1 MASLVLPRMKWAVL
15 ASTLMFLRL
24 FYFLLLNLL
33 GFLLGFLIPH
43 GLGPWQG
50 ACVGILIVS
59 LSLFLLDSWRS
70 IFFLNWVRSSN
81 ILHAPDQSGVWGESA
96 DRVRRLFRQMS
107 IELSASEE
115 NLRQFLSAIQA
126 SPNGVVLL
134 DTEWH
139 IVWSN
144 QTASHHLGIDPE
156 KDVQQLI
163 GYLLRDPVFSAY
175 IRSGLYEK
183 EIVIEGREN
192 RAEHPQKIAVQVFP
206 YGDGRK
212 LLLSRDVTA
221 LEQAEVMRRDFV
233 ANVSHEIRTP
243 LTVLVGFVETMQN
256 LNLSESETQDFLKL
270 MSQQAQRMQT
280 LVQDLLTLSQ
290 LDGSPL
296 PSESEWFDFDTLW
309 KNCHDE
315 AIGLMH
321 VINQKDGSTHLL
333 RFDLPE
339 ELLGY
344 QISGSLN
351 EIKSAFTN
359 LVSNALRYTPSA
371 GEVTVSWM
379 RRKDYFEFTVKDTGY
394 GIAPEHLPRLTE
406 RFYRVDR
413 SRSRD
418 TGGTGLGLAIV
429 KHVIQRHG
437 GHLRID
443 SKLNFGSSFTLEFPH
458 SRLRRKS
465 LEFHS

>member
-1 MASLVLPRMKWAVL
+1 MIA
-15 ASTLMFLRL
+15 RL
-24 FYFLLLNLL
+24 FTFICLNLL
-33 GFLLGFLIPH
+33 GFLLGFLTPH
-43 GLGPWQG
+43 GLGSWPG
-50 ACVGILIVS
+50 ACIGIVVVS
-59 LSLFLLDSWRS
+59 LSLFLIDTWRS
-70 IFFLNWVRSSN
+70 LVFLSWVRSN
-81 ILHAPDQSGVWGESA
+81 DILHAPDQSGVLGESA
-96 DRVRRLFRQMS
+96 DRVRRLFRQKD
-107 IELSASEE
+107 IELRASDE

-144 QTASHHLGIDPE
+144 RTASQHLGIDPE
-156 KDVQQLI
+156 KDLYQLI
-163 GYLLRDPVFSAY
+163 GYLLRNPAFSAY
-175 IRSGLYEK
+175 ARSSLYEK

-192 RAEHPQKIAVQVFP
+192 RSDHPQKIAVQVFP

-212 LLLSRDVTA
+212 LLLSRDITA

-256 LNLSESETQDFLKL
+256 LKLSEVEIQDFLRL
-270 MSQQAQRMQT
+270 MSQQALRMQT

-290 LDGSPL
+290 LEGSPL
-296 PSESEWFDFDTLW
+296 PSESEWHDFDTLW
-309 KNCHDE
+309 RNCYDE
-315 AIGLMH
+315 ANGLMH
-321 VINQKDGSTHLL
+321 VINQKDGVKHSLK
-333 RFDLPE
+333 FNMPE
-339 ELLGY
+339 ELHSY
-344 QISGSLN
+344 QISGSLD

-359 LVSNALRYTPSA
+359 LVSNALRYTPSG
-371 GEVTVSWM
+371 GEVNVTWLQ
-379 RRKDYFEFTVKDTGY
+379 KNDFFEFSVRDTGS

-443 SKLNFGSSFTLEFPH
+443 SKLNLGSSFTLEFPH